1 MSLFAK
7 DAGHRIKIATDQEIM
22 EYASTRAAAKNM
34 GTTAGA
40 ISGNIDLGAIT
51 GAGASEDITS
61 TNAIEKLVALNQVLD
76 EQNIPQE
83 GRWVILPAWYVAL
96 LKLGDLRRADITGDT
111 TGVIRNGLIGQI
123 DRMKVYQSNNLHTAT
138 DGDTETSTYV
148 LAGTKEAMTFASQ
161 IDKVDQL
168 PIPDSFGV
176 YWRTLFVYGRAV
188 VQPQALAALICKKG

>member
-22 EYASTRAAAKNM
+22 EYASTRAAAENM

-61 TNAIEKLVALNQVLD
+61 TNAIEKLVELNQVLD

-111 TGVIRNGLIGQI
+111 TGVIRNGLIGQV
-123 DRMKVYQSNNLHTAT
+123 DRMKVYQSNNLHTAV
-138 DGDTETSTYV
+138 DGDTATSTYV

-188 VQPQALAALICKKG
+188 VQPQALAVLICKKG